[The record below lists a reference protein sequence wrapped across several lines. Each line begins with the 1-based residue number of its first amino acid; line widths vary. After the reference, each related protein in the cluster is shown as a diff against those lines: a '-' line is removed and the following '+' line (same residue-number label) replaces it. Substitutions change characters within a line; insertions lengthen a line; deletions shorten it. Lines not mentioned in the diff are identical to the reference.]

1 MTRLRGTAPIQGK
14 DWKQDLIRSH
24 KYDGPINRDYEG
36 LARFTITYPGK
47 TPYTVS
53 SKKSLEELR
62 EAHKG
67 ATVVDVQAAYAEQE
81 RRNKEYFESK
91 LENYH

>member
-14 DWKQDLIRSH
+14 DWKQDLIKSH
-24 KYDGPINRDYEG
+24 RYTGPINRDYED

-53 SKKSLEELR
+53 SKKSLEELM
-62 EAHKG
+62 EVHKG
-67 ATVVDVQAAYAEQE
+67 ATIT
-81 RRNKEYFESK
+81 NK
-91 LENYH
+91 